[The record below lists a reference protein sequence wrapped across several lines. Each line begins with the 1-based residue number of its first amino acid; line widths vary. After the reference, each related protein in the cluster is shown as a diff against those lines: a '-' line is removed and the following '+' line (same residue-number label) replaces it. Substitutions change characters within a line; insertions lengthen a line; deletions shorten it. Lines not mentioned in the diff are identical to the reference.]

1 MGNGC
6 MNSTEKTIVR
16 RVLFVILGIALTAG
30 GIALMTV
37 LNTDASYPVPL
48 EPNGEALAGTEEVPL
63 EVSEMPGDAYMPVRI
78 TFAGI
83 CTTGSMLGSD
93 SYGTFNE
100 LLAAEGP
107 AYILEPLNDV
117 FLADD
122 LTVSVCDTVLS
133 DSEELVPAVRTTPEW
148 YRGPAEA
155 ARIFADSGVDVL
167 SLHSYHTWD
176 YGEAG
181 YADTR
186 TSLEAAGLDWCDHG
200 KAVYHEQE
208 GITAALYC
216 RYVDEEA
223 DADAVLAWLAD
234 AVLYDFTAVYIVT
247 PPTGSYLPD
256 ESRQAMFRSFAEAG
270 ADLVV
275 GTDTERIQPCETWGD
290 SRIVYSIGALVD
302 GKNRYPDPYTLVLG
316 AELRVIGGELQ
327 SVDYTLLP
335 CRTYDDECAWRP
347 HPLDDPAEIQT
358 VFEFLSCER
367 DTPLPD

>member
-1 MGNGC
+1 MGTGC
-6 MNSTEKTIVR
+6 MNSIEKTIVM
-16 RVLFVILGIALTAG
+16 RVLFVILGLAITSGLIALV
-30 GIALMTV
+30 TV

-48 EPNGEALAGTEEVPL
+48 EPNAEGLAAAEELPL
-63 EVSEMPGDAYMPVRI
+63 EVSEMPEDAYMPVRI
-78 TFAGI
+78 TFGGI

-100 LLAAEGP
+100 LLAAESP
-107 AYILEPLNDV
+107 AYFLEPLNDV
-117 FLADD
+117 FLRDD

-133 DSEELVPAVRTTPEW
+133 DAEELAPASRTTLEW

-155 ARIFADSGVDVL
+155 ARVFADGGVDVL

-186 TSLEAAGLDWCDHG
+186 TALENVGLDWCDHG

-208 GITAALYC
+208 GISAALYC
-216 RYVDEEA
+216 RYVDDENDAEA
-223 DADAVLAWLAD
+223 VRAWLAD
-234 AVLYDFTAVYIVT
+234 EMNYDFVAVYIVT

-275 GTDTERIQPCETWGD
+275 GTDTEQIQPCETWGD
-290 SRIVYSIGALVD
+290 SKIVYSIGALLD
-302 GKNRYPDPYTLVLG
+302 GKNKYPDPYTLVLG
-316 AELRVIGGELQ
+316 AELQVIDGELQ
-327 SVDYTLLP
+327 GVDYTLIP
-335 CRTYDDECAWRP
+335 CRTYDDDCAWRP
-347 HPLDDPAEIQT
+347 HPLDDPEEIRT
-358 VFEFLSCER
+358 VFEFLSGVR
-367 DTPLPD
+367 DTPRPD